1 MQVLRGL
8 TRGGVGDGRH
18 PAQSE
23 VAVVERRELA
33 RDDVDARGAQPVA
46 VEVALAAI
54 AETDDGLVY
63 ESADLIYHL
72 MVLLAAKDVKFA
84 DVITELQKR
93 HK

>member
-1 MQVLRGL
+1 MTCHQFCQTATRRDMLRTSAAGF
-8 TRGGVGDGRH
+8 G
-18 PAQSE
+18 Q
-23 VAVVERRELA
+23 
-33 RDDVDARGAQPVA
+33 
-46 VEVALAAI
+46 VALAAI

-72 MVLLAAKDVKFA
+72 LVLLAAKDVKFD